1 MQDKSKISTGPNSR
15 PRNESIAQTAP
26 GQPDDTSSQV
36 NVDETEVE
44 RVREKLTKKQPKDKR
59 PEDMPGA
66 AGFRSA
72 RADEDTYD

>member
-1 MQDKSKISTGPNSR
+1 
-15 PRNESIAQTAP
+15 
-26 GQPDDTSSQV
+26 V